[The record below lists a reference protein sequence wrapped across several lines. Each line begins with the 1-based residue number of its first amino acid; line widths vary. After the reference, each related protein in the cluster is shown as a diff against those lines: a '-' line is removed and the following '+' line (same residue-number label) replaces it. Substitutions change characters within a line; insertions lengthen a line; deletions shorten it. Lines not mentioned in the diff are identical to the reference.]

1 MRFPGPPRQKK
12 SPETK
17 IFTSFKGTTAI
28 FALHDFCK
36 EFDGEM
42 ENFALAIIFR
52 QLEVSGHLREKASLL
67 SGQQVN
73 SLPHPRHKSA
83 NSMHKCKYMKYFR
96 KSIPSNRQSS
106 VSLLAVTEEHLST
119 LLLCRKKIRQ
129 SNRRTSVHFVTLS
142 TFYTLYLF
150 DKTRVEE
157 TGKRE
162 RKDGSRRP
170 EEHRWEVK
178 KAGCPGERLH
188 RRVQTGEMTTRNGP
202 DGFLEEAL

>member
-1 MRFPGPPRQKK
+1 
-12 SPETK
+12 
-17 IFTSFKGTTAI
+17 
-28 FALHDFCK
+28 
-36 EFDGEM
+36 M

-83 NSMHKCKYMKYFR
+83 NSMHECKYIKYFR

-129 SNRRTSVHFVTLS
+129 SNRRTYVYFVYLPYPVFIWQNDYGGNLS
-142 TFYTLYLF
+142 TGAERWAGKAEKAPMGGEKGRL
-150 DKTRVEE
+150 
-157 TGKRE
+157 TG
-162 RKDGSRRP
+162 RKD
-170 EEHRWEVK
+170 
-178 KAGCPGERLH
+178 C
-188 RRVQTGEMTTRNGP
+188 TGEPKRAEWRHETARTAFSKRLFEKVVRAVWHCCRRGSGCQEKSSRWMT
-202 DGFLEEAL
+202 DD

>member
-1 MRFPGPPRQKK
+1 
-12 SPETK
+12 
-17 IFTSFKGTTAI
+17 
-28 FALHDFCK
+28 
-36 EFDGEM
+36 
-42 ENFALAIIFR
+42 
-52 QLEVSGHLREKASLL
+52 
-67 SGQQVN
+67 
-73 SLPHPRHKSA
+73 
-83 NSMHKCKYMKYFR
+83 MKYFR

-150 DKTRVEE
+150 DKTRVVE

-178 KAGCPGERLH
+178 KAGCPGERAAPARPNGRNDDTKRPGRLS
-188 RRVQTGEMTTRNGP
+188 RRGSLRRSFGPFRIVAGVGGWSRKIKSLNDRRLVASLKFACVQPEGSWRKISQAQGAKPDKRFYIPGAGRRKTINNG
-202 DGFLEEAL
+202 